1 MIIRLG
7 IHQLNSR
14 KFSSLPKSR
23 WRSLVGFLAPE
34 KAHIGGAV
42 VALTATSGGTVAFP
56 YFTGRLMD
64 GFAQSSQSPEVW
76 IDLVNTNALACI
88 GALSLVGLGG
98 FARAYLLETA
108 SEKISRKLR
117 LDLFDAL
124 LRKPQSFFDSART
137 GDLVSRLGTD
147 VTRVSRSIM
156 DGAFGFRVLINAV
169 AGTVMVANT
178 VPLAIVPQLLAPVG
192 FMFIG
197 GVVYGRLVRGISKRQ
212 TEALSKSMQIA
223 EEDLSLVRV
232 VKLFNGEKRC
242 VDDYR
247 KSLDAVYSLA
257 QSNALATG
265 GRVTAFVTIGGGF
278 ILHVVYNCGMLITTG
293 TLTIGQTSAL
303 AGYLLICGNAY
314 QGLVTAYGDIQK
326 ALGSCD
332 RFVHL
337 MQPEVETAVTRPVV
351 FSGSS
356 ITAPPSITFSDVH
369 FNYSTG
375 EAKEVLN
382 GLHMHV
388 PSGAKQAVVGLSG
401 SGKSSILMLLAGMY
415 PPTRGVIRLNDTV
428 DLAGIDGHDL
438 RDNIISF
445 VPQETA
451 LFDTSIRDNVWFP
464 NQPPVGTELA
474 TAEAALVDRAR
485 LSFVT
490 DWSATVGER
499 GQNLSGG
506 ERQRIAIARALSKP
520 KPVLL
525 LDEATSALD
534 RESDAVILSHLSD
547 LPSTI
552 LAVTHRMSAIEWS
565 DRLTVVAGGRVV
577 QEGSTIDLLKAP
589 GPVLQRLLAQIDSS
603 QH

>member
-1 MIIRLG
+1 ML
-7 IHQLNSR
+7 H
-14 KFSSLPKSR
+14 F
-23 WRSLVGFLAPE
+23 
-34 KAHIGGAV
+34 
-42 VALTATSGGTVAFP
+42 VALLPVLWFSGCICGTKPPPGGSYQLVDDGSKEEALEHADQWKRYNKTRRWMEEVERTLSEVGVACTELDPVDTSPVGTGLRSSSSSAAITAATAGAG
-56 YFTGRLMD
+56 
-64 GFAQSSQSPEVW
+64 SSPDSPAVHTESTASAESEL
-76 IDLVNTNALACI
+76 IDECP
-88 GALSLVGLGG
+88 LGG
-98 FARAYLLETA
+98 LWLRTHMGSTKSSNLFTA
-108 SEKISRKLR
+108 
-117 LDLFDAL
+117 
-124 LRKPQSFFDSART
+124 
-137 GDLVSRLGTD
+137 
-147 VTRVSRSIM
+147 
-156 DGAFGFRVLINAV
+156 
-169 AGTVMVANT
+169 
-178 VPLAIVPQLLAPVG
+178 QLLDDKDRR
-192 FMFIG
+192 
-197 GVVYGRLVRGISKRQ
+197 GRHV
-212 TEALSKSMQIA
+212 
-223 EEDLSLVRV
+223 V
-232 VKLFNGEKRC
+232 VK
-242 VDDYR
+242 
-247 KSLDAVYSLA
+247 
-257 QSNALATG
+257 
-265 GRVTAFVTIGGGF
+265 
-278 ILHVVYNCGMLITTG
+278 
-293 TLTIGQTSAL
+293 
-303 AGYLLICGNAY
+303 
-314 QGLVTAYGDIQK
+314 
-326 ALGSCD
+326 
-332 RFVHL
+332 
-337 MQPEVETAVTRPVV
+337 QPEVETAVTRPVV

-474 TAEAALVDRAR
+474 AAEAALVDRAR

-577 QEGSTIDLLKAP
+577 QEGSTVDLLKAP